1 MNISLEFE
9 QEADGRWIAEV
20 PALPGVMSY
29 GASREE
35 AAKRALALALRCV
48 ADRVEH
54 GEMLP
59 GGGTA
64 QPISFELPAAAYAGA
79 VAVG

>member
-35 AAKRALALALRCV
+35 AAKRALALALATLMV
-48 ADRVEH
+48 V
-54 GEMLP
+54 
-59 GGGTA
+59 GG
-64 QPISFELPAAAYAGA
+64 
-79 VAVG
+79 V

>member
-1 MNISLEFE
+1 MNISLEFD

-59 GGGTA
+59 GGAA
-64 QPISFELPAAAYAGA
+64 QPSSFELPVGAYAGA